1 MSEKCSNCS
10 TAAAGTNCTA
20 VVTNNYTI
28 TGSKCIKISNPELE
42 GHYKYPV

>member
-28 TGSKCIKISNPELE
+28 TGSASGQKLTSFNPEFK
-42 GHYKYPV
+42 G